1 MTNQPDSGTRGEG
14 AKRRLRQGG
23 LDTGAFVGDG
33 LSLAGVQRPSE
44 HSMRQPA
51 APLVPPH
58 GAVLLLILLLA
69 STGCVRPL
77 AVQDEYFAPASES
90 GAQSLSATRHLVSH
104 HRALQVAQHSCSAVR
119 THSGAPPG
127 NLQPSAGPE
136 IGNSAAGEALRRLCA
151 SGPPR
156 LPVSAHGASFNA
168 YRRWVQDA
176 VRELPEASRTAA
188 SAAGGS

>member
-1 MTNQPDSGTRGEG
+1 MTNRPDSGTRGEG

-23 LDTGAFVGDG
+23 LDTGAFAGDG
-33 LSLAGVQRPSE
+33 LSLAGAQCPNE
-44 HSMRQPA
+44 HSMRKPP
-51 APLVPPH
+51 APLVSSH
-58 GAVLLLILLLA
+58 GAVLLLILSLA

-90 GAQSLSATRHLVSH
+90 GVQSLLATRHLVSH
-104 HRALQVAQHSCSAVR
+104 HRALQAAQHSCSAVR

-136 IGNSAAGEALRRLCA
+136 IGNSVAGEALRRLCA
-151 SGPPR
+151 STPPQ
-156 LPVSAHGASFNA
+156 LPVAAHGASSNA
-168 YRRWVQDA
+168 YQRWVQDA